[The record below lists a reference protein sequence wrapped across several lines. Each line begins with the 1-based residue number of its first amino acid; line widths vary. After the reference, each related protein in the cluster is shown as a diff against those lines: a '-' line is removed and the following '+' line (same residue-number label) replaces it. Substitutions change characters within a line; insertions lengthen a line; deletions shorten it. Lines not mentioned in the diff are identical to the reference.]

1 MCQLK
6 DVQLLYAF
14 HFDSLPKN
22 EHETRA
28 RFLPRSLEF
37 PKRRND
43 YLARCQTGLF
53 WIRNSELATD
63 FARQQIG
70 NLCVAWYRGDPARV
84 GQIYILAVL
93 PSFLGKNTIKSLQ
106 VPDQFPPFHLH
117 LELLDHHFTLRK
129 SR

>member
-1 MCQLK
+1 M
-6 DVQLLYAF
+6 VVTGETTAF
-14 HFDSLPKN
+14 VTL
-22 EHETRA
+22 A
-28 RFLPRSLEF
+28 RTKPVCPRSCRNFHVSRILETS
-37 PKRRND
+37 ND

-93 PSFLGKNTIKSLQ
+93 SSFLGKNTIKSLQ
-106 VPDQFPPFHLH
+106 VPD
-117 LELLDHHFTLRK
+117 
-129 SR
+129 

>member
-1 MCQLK
+1 
-6 DVQLLYAF
+6 VFVTGETTAF
-14 HFDSLPKN
+14 VTL
-22 EHETRA
+22 A
-28 RFLPRSLEF
+28 RTKPVCPRSWRNFHVSRILETS
-37 PKRRND
+37 ND

-106 VPDQFPPFHLH
+106 VPDQFPPFHLY

-129 SR
+129 FR